1 MVVAALLWTGSSA
14 LPERVVSIRMLLFF
28 GSALVAFITPYLLFP
43 DSLAVVLQLGN
54 RSNRG
59 IFYHILS
66 RTSTVFT
73 AAIVAIAGV
82 SFGDL
87 NSPLSDLGIKALY
100 FSYGT
105 LFFCGL
111 MGISIG
117 LYARSGE
124 KSRFWKESEK
134 GRKLRADMADYLKYP
149 IDPGSIPSFINT
161 AIVGGLGMIGVSMGS
176 AAYGSFGPV
185 YELMPAF
192 ILVVIGT
199 VILFRLSG
207 DTAMHYYSTNAF
219 FNEFFGETIAGKEA
233 ESKIQV
239 EQLWWVPGPIK
250 SHVWATL
257 LQLDRKFPAG
267 RILFVGHLLIWLLS
281 YQDPAEQTMISAWML
296 FAISHHAIILIS
308 LSDEYA
314 PAWFRQWIGSST
326 QWTMVRIWMQMR
338 WILILA
344 VSIWVNS
351 LIFGHVSYMAQGG
364 ILALYVI
371 SAAFIALIATYYQ
384 KATT

>member
-1 MVVAALLWTGSSA
+1 
-14 LPERVVSIRMLLFF
+14 
-28 GSALVAFITPYLLFP
+28 
-43 DSLAVVLQLGN
+43 
-54 RSNRG
+54 
-59 IFYHILS
+59 
-66 RTSTVFT
+66 
-73 AAIVAIAGV
+73 
-82 SFGDL
+82 
-87 NSPLSDLGIKALY
+87 
-100 FSYGT
+100 
-105 LFFCGL
+105 
-111 MGISIG
+111 
-117 LYARSGE
+117 
-124 KSRFWKESEK
+124 
-134 GRKLRADMADYLKYP
+134 
-149 IDPGSIPSFINT
+149 
-161 AIVGGLGMIGVSMGS
+161 MGS

-351 LIFGHVSYMAQGG
+351 LIFGHVSYSAQGG
-364 ILALYVI
+364 ILALYII

>member
-1 MVVAALLWTGSSA
+1 MFAAALLWTGPSS
-14 LPERVVSIRMLLFF
+14 LTERVVSLRMLLFF

-43 DSLAVVLQLGN
+43 DPLSVILQLGN
-54 RSNRG
+54 SSNRG
-59 IFYHILS
+59 VLNHLFS
-66 RTSTVFT
+66 RTAMVLT
-73 AAIVAIAGV
+73 AAVVAIAGV
-82 SFGDL
+82 MFGDL
-87 NSPLSDLGIKALY
+87 NAPLSDLGTKALY
-100 FSYGT
+100 FSYGV
-105 LFFCGL
+105 LFISGL
-111 MGISIG
+111 MGLSIG

-134 GRKLRADMADYLKYP
+134 GMKLRSDMAHYMKYP
-149 IDPGSIPSFINT
+149 IDPGSIPSFMNT
-161 AIVGGLGMIGVSMGS
+161 VIVGGVGMMAVSMGS
-176 AAYGSFGPV
+176 ALYGAFGSV
-185 YELMPAF
+185 YEGVPA
-192 ILVVIGT
+192 ILLIIAGVVI
-199 VILFRLSG
+199 LLRLAG
-207 DTAMHYYSTNAF
+207 NAVMNYYSTNAF

-308 LSDEYA
+308 LSDDYA
-314 PAWFRQWIGSST
+314 PAWFRQWIGSSAK
-326 QWTMVRIWMQMR
+326 WTMVRVWMQMR
-338 WILILA
+338 WVLILA
-344 VSIWVNS
+344 GSVWVNS
-351 LIFGHVSYMAQGG
+351 LIFGHVSYSAQAG
-364 ILALYVI
+364 ILALYII
-371 SAAFIALIATYYQ
+371 SAAFIALIATTYQ